1 MKTAT
6 VIGEAQWIGFRTG
19 VRFPSGPLKKP
30 LKPCKYKVLAV
41 FIFDLKKTKKV
52 FRMFIVLLEFG
63 QTMDIFPGYDN
74 IILNEK
80 TFKNL

>member
-1 MKTAT
+1 
-6 VIGEAQWIGFRTG
+6 
-19 VRFPSGPLKKP
+19 
-30 LKPCKYKVLAV
+30 
-41 FIFDLKKTKKV
+41 
-52 FRMFIVLLEFG
+52 MFIVLLEFG